1 MAGSNFDQPMMGR
14 RAFIGGAMAASALA
28 ALAACGK
35 KGGEASGSASSGST
49 SSSGGTL
56 RYYINNP
63 VSIDPY
69 NGQETEGVR
78 VIYQL
83 FDSLTLYDY
92 QKEKLVPL
100 AAEKWE
106 SNDDATEFTFT
117 LKDAKFHNGDPVT
130 SKDFKRAFERIVNP
144 NSAVA
149 KKYTPSV
156 IAYHLSTVEGYDEL
170 SAGSADELT
179 GVTCPDDKTLVIK
192 LTSPYADF
200 PYVMSHPSLAPVPEA
215 GDKDVDSYYLAPIG
229 NGPFKIKDGTK
240 WEDGSSIDLVRN
252 DDYYGEDKPKIAA
265 VHFAIQ
271 KDVATGYREFQ
282 AGNLDFA
289 RVPVAE
295 IESAKKKYKV
305 SEDGYT
311 ATPDGNILL
320 GSQQATY
327 FYVCNMKA
335 APFDNVKVRQAASLA
350 INRDNVSD
358 VVFHGTRK
366 SADSVIPPSIHGYEK
381 GAWPYSHYDKEA
393 AEKLLDEAGY
403 PRDSSGSRGLK
414 IKVTYD
420 AAANMEVLESIMQ
433 DLNEVG
439 FDCEADTAEWK
450 AVLSQYTDHNFQL
463 GSLGWTADYPIMDNF
478 LYPLFHSDSL
488 EGDNHS
494 GYSNPEV
501 DAAIKEARTMT
512 DEDAR
517 LKKQQ
522 EIVKIIGED
531 CPVIPIN
538 YYSHD
543 YIASP
548 DTVKSLYLS
557 PAVNPDLS
565 TAEMA

>member
-240 WEDGSSIDLVRN
+240 WEDGQTIELERF
-252 DDYYGEDKPKIAA
+252 DDYYGGKATLSG
-265 VHFAIQ
+265 VTFSIQ
-271 KDVATGYREFQ
+271 KDLETAYKEFQ

-289 RVPVAE
+289 QVPVAQ
-295 IESAKKKYKV
+295 IDAAKKDLKEAK
-305 SEDGYT
+305 DGYT
-311 ATPDGNILL
+311 VTPDGGVLL
-320 GSQQATY
+320 GAENATY
-327 FYVCNMKA
+327 FIACNNQA
-335 APFDNVKVRQAASLA
+335 EPFNNTKLRQAVSLA
-350 INRDNVSD
+350 INRDNLCD
-358 VVFHGTRK
+358 VIFKGTRQP
-366 SADSVIPPSIHGYEK
+366 ADNVVPPTIHGYEK
-381 GAWPYSHYDKEA
+381 GAWPYCKYDKEA

-403 PRDSSGSRGLK
+403 PKDSSGSRGLK
-414 IKVTYD
+414 LKLSYNLDGGHKEI
-420 AAANMEVLESIMQ
+420 MESVMQ
-433 DLNEVG
+433 DLSDVG
-439 FDCEADTAEWK
+439 VDVESDTGEWK
-450 AVLSQYTDHNFQL
+450 AILQQYHDKQYQF
-463 GSLGWTADYPIMDNF
+463 GRLGWTADYPIMDNF
-478 LYPLFHSDSL
+478 LYPIFCTDSIG
-488 EGDNHS
+488 GDNYS
-494 GYSNPEV
+494 FYSNAEV
-501 DAAIKEARTMT
+501 DKGIKEARTIT
-512 DEDAR
+512 DDDER

-522 EIVKIIGED
+522 EVCKMIGED
-531 CPVIPIN
+531 SPVIPLMFYAHN
-538 YYSHD
+538 YCGNTE
-543 YIASP
+543 
-548 DTVKSLYLS
+548 TVKSLYLDPVS
-557 PAVNPDLS
+557 NPHLD
-565 TAEMA
+565 TTEMA